1 MRRASP
7 SPRKTKTPPLSKP
20 LSKPATP
27 RKGVRKTAPL
37 DTSLEELREMEA
49 KAMRLEKLA
58 RVLLNTPQQAFYLY
72 DYVKQDFVLGHEHVS
87 ELYGY
92 KAGEI
97 EKLKE
102 GWFSIVHPDDLAEF
116 REVRWRIMESGS
128 DDVQTQR
135 MRMLRKQGGYEWVQC
150 YMRPFERDAEGHV
163 VSEAGMAVVIT
174 PLVAAE
180 EALREAQARS
190 HNLLQS
196 NAAAVV
202 AFDKKF
208 NIVDANPAA
217 CRLLGYAKKALLR
230 LSTQDLAAQGHH
242 ADLLRLLRSIKDQ
255 QKPSQVVE
263 LALARQDDKPV
274 AVLAASTSFRGADG
288 DFEQGVLILMDITK
302 RQQEQEGLRQ
312 EALFNKIMLEHAPVA
327 IGLLNSSGHVMRVNS
342 ASQKLFGFELK
353 EIKGQKMWKIPML
366 TAAETSASR
375 RRFEEL
381 MNGATKTS
389 AIIPMKTRKGEIR
402 QVQVENTAVRT
413 EDNETYVVSTG
424 VDVTEQRK
432 LEAEVIRVAEQEHI
446 RIGHDLHDGVGQ
458 TLTGVASLVEALA
471 DSLEGQNKLD
481 AQRIHTLVRTA
492 ITETRRLS
500 HGLSPVAVKYR
511 GLACGLE
518 LIAETVREN
527 FRRNCIFQSEESM
540 LVVSQDSEI
549 HLFRIAQEAINNA
562 IRHGGATNMRIS
574 LRRKSPTQGIM
585 EIGDNGRGF
594 PAGKSGAQQEG
605 IGLRVME
612 HRAHLIGGELTIQA
626 SKGRGVRVVCHF
638 PLGDA

>member
-389 AIIPMKTRKGEIR
+389 AIIPMKTRKGEVR

>member
-1 MRRASP
+1 
-7 SPRKTKTPPLSKP
+7 
-20 LSKPATP
+20 
-27 RKGVRKTAPL
+27 
-37 DTSLEELREMEA
+37 
-49 KAMRLEKLA
+49 
-58 RVLLNTPQQAFYLY
+58 LY